1 MGMFEMVISNPQN
14 GNFLR
19 RIDWNRDAFNAQ
31 IKEIADRYSGELQIS
46 STDDKKKAK
55 EDRAFLIKVKNEI
68 EARRKEIK
76 AAIME
81 PYDIFEGEVKEG
93 TAELDRV
100 IKSIDAQIKAAEDQ
114 EKKAKINQIRQY
126 WENHKDR
133 PAARGALQTLTAWE
147 RIQKPDWLKASYTL
161 KKAYADVDAAF
172 EQALSDLKS
181 IETIDDDRTM
191 KNIMVDTLVETGSL
205 QAALFKRAR
214 IHQQDKLRKEQEE
227 RERQAEQA
235 RREKEEAAARARREA
250 EEAAHREKTQ
260 QSAAERLEALR
271 ERLGAQQQP
280 EPAGRMEDAGETEN
294 TPEAAESDEKMSAPG
309 DVRDRGPVG
318 DTQNAG
324 TVGDDA
330 QDHAGQDQGRAQEEK
345 IYKASFW
352 VAGTKDQLKAL
363 GDYIKDIGFAGYGSI
378 KA

>member
-46 STDDKKKAK
+46 SPDEKKKAK
-55 EDRAFLIKVKNEI
+55 EDRAFLNRVKNDI

-76 AAIME
+76 AAVME
-81 PYDIFEGEVKEG
+81 PYDIFEGEVREG
-93 TAELDRV
+93 TAELEKV
-100 IKSIDAQIKAAEDQ
+100 IKSIDSQIKAAEDREKQ
-114 EKKAKINQIRQY
+114 EKLRQIRDY
-126 WENHKDR
+126 WENHEKR
-133 PAARGALQTLTAWE
+133 PGSRGPFQTLTAWE

-214 IHQQDKLRKEQEE
+214 IHQQDKLRREQQEQEE
-227 RERQAEQA
+227 RR
-235 RREKEEAAARARREA
+235 RREMEEKKAQARREA

-280 EPAGRMEDAGETEN
+280 EPAGRMEDAGEIEN
-294 TPEAAESDEKMSAPG
+294 TPAAAESDEKMPAPG

-330 QDHAGQDQGRAQEEK
+330 QDHAGQDPGRAQEEK